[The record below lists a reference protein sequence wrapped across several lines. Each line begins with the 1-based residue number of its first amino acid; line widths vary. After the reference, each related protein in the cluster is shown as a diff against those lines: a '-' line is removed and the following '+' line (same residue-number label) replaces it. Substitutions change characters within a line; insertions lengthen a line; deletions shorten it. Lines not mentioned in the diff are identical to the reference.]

1 MGTQQRLERRYAAE
15 GNRKRTASDTTAL
28 DGSRANVTCGALL
41 RGEDCKPMIGAVDL
55 KLYWGHA
62 PGADSRGDAKA
73 IGGAKAT
80 DADR

>member
-1 MGTQQRLERRYAAE
+1 
-15 GNRKRTASDTTAL
+15 
-28 DGSRANVTCGALL
+28 
-41 RGEDCKPMIGAVDL
+41 MIGAVDL